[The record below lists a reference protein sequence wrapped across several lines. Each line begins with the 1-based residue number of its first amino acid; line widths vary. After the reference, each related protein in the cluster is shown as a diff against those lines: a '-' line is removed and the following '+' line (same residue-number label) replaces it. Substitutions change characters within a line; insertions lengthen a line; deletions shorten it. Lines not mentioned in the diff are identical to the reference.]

1 MPAIDKRNWS
11 ERLIDWV
18 LDYPRTVIGFFL
30 LVTVLM
36 AWNIPKLVIDP
47 DIKNMLPSDLE
58 VVKSIDYLEETFGG
72 SELVLLSLSAPE
84 VLSSR
89 TLEKIQQLTAEVEQ
103 YEKVD
108 RVLSLTNAYEIVG
121 TADGFEV
128 RDLIERFPETADER
142 GALQKRIQ
150 ANDMLYGNIVSKDF
164 KRTAI
169 IAVLKAMP
177 GNTSDENT
185 YQFFDNLRQ
194 KYQSPEEIHLAG
206 LPLTRRAITHT
217 MQSDMKALFP
227 FGIMLMILLLVFS
240 FRSWL
245 GAFLPFI
252 VVIISILNTL
262 GLMGLLRLK
271 FTFISILIPVMLIAI
286 ANDYSIHLVA
296 HYFEEYRRSGERNR
310 RVLISRTWNYIKIP
324 VLLAAITTIFGFL
337 SLQSHLLPPARQLG
351 LMSGFGITLALI
363 LSVTFVPAAMQLL
376 DFPVVLK
383 EDHGSSSPAL
393 VGFTRW
399 GRFFIRHRLV
409 FLASVG
415 VIILVVAT
423 GILRIVV
430 DTNPM
435 DYYRPDSEIR
445 ISNKIIDESFGGSA
459 QLSILANGDL
469 QEPAFL
475 RKIDSLS
482 AYLAQEPTVTR
493 VNSLVTMLKE
503 MNKAFHGDSIEQK
516 VLPTTREAVAQY
528 LLLFSLSGREDE
540 LSQFVNYDYTQGQIV
555 VRVNETSSMK
565 LHKMLYDT
573 RNYVRRNY
581 STASFPSITGI
592 VAIIG
597 ELVDMVVRGQVRSI
611 LLSIVAV
618 SAITMLIFR
627 SIVAGLISIVPL
639 TGAVLIVFG
648 LMGYAGI
655 ELNVATAMLSSIMIG
670 VGIDY
675 TIHFLYRFRYEVQ
688 RGQDAETAVITTLCT
703 SGKGIIYNALS
714 VIVGFTVLLVSGFMP
729 IYFFGFLI
737 VFSISSCLI
746 GALTIMPALMVTI
759 HPRFIFNQ
767 KNKEVKYAIKQV

>member
-30 LVTVLM
+30 FVTVLM
-36 AWNIPKLVIDP
+36 AWNIPKLMIDP

-72 SELVLLSLSAPE
+72 SELVLVSLSAPE
-84 VLSSR
+84 VLSSQ
-89 TLEKIQQLTAEVEQ
+89 TLTKIQQLTAEVEK

-121 TADGFEV
+121 TAEGFEV
-128 RDLIERFPETADER
+128 RDLIERFPETAAER
-142 GALQKRIQ
+142 IALQKRIQ

-169 IAVLKAMP
+169 IAVLKASP
-177 GNTSDENT
+177 GSTSDQNT

-262 GLMGLLRLK
+262 GLMGLLHMK

-296 HYFEEYRRSGERNR
+296 HYFEEYRRTGERDR

-351 LMSGFGITLALI
+351 LMSGYGITLALI

-383 EDHGSSSPAL
+383 EDHGSSRVDDL
-393 VGFTRW
+393 FTRW
-399 GRFFIRHRLV
+399 GRFFMRRRRV
-409 FLASVG
+409 FLGSVG
-415 VIILVVAT
+415 VIIVGVAT
-423 GILRIVV
+423 GIFRIIV

-475 RKIDSLS
+475 REIDSLS
-482 AYLAQEPTVTR
+482 AYIAQEPSVTR
-493 VNSLVTMLKE
+493 VNSIVTMLKE

-573 RNYVRRNY
+573 RNYIRRNY

-618 SAITMLIFR
+618 STITMLIFR

-648 LMGYAGI
+648 LMGYSGI

-746 GALTIMPALMVTI
+746 GALTIMPALMMTI

-767 KNKEVKYAIKQV
+767 KNKEVKYAIKQI